1 MSLLKFTVVFS
12 AFGQTGQFINKLLE
26 RYDELEMSDF
36 QKHQQE
42 KKKENVSY
50 VSPNFFLITSPKLS
64 SQCRLCIVSHCIK
77 VFPVV

>member
-42 KKKENVSY
+42 KKKRMY
-50 VSPNFFLITSPKLS
+50 LTYLLIFFS
-64 SQCRLCIVSHCIK
+64 
-77 VFPVV
+77 